1 MTGLART
8 LVLLLMLTLS
18 VQASPVAAQVEDGAA
33 VKRGQYL
40 ALAGDCI
47 ACHTTAGGKPM
58 AGGLV
63 MPSPIGNIV
72 STNITPSRSHGIGNY
87 SLEQFS
93 AAVRKG
99 VRADGAHLYPA
110 MPYPSY
116 ALVSDED
123 MADLYAYFMRGVD
136 PVDTAPAVNTEL
148 PFPFNIRMSMAA
160 WNLLFLDER
169 PYRADTTKSAE
180 WNRGAYLARGLA
192 HCGACHTPRNMLMA
206 ENQSRE
212 FGGAFVGPWLAP
224 NITPDERSGIGGWS
238 VHELVDYMRFGHAS
252 DKGQASGPMLEA
264 VDHSL
269 RYLSEPDL
277 RAMAVYLK
285 EMPAIRSN
293 TSVRPAYAWGGP
305 SPGLQEVRG
314 MALPREPEKAT
325 GEQLYDAHC
334 ATCHP
339 AGGEGT
345 PGGGMPPLFHN
356 TTVGHID
363 TSNLVLVILGGIH
376 HTGSTLEVTMPGF
389 ADTLT
394 DTEVATLGTYLV
406 KNFGNP
412 AAVVTEAQVRQLRA
426 GGEPSQL
433 VTLARVGIV
442 LGLLVLAGLIYLVV
456 RRRRSARGDAA

>member
-1 MTGLART
+1 MHRLARV
-8 LVLLLMLTLS
+8 LVLFLMLALP
-18 VQASPVAAQVEDGAA
+18 ALAPPAAAQAEDGAA

-47 ACHTTAGGKPM
+47 ACHTAVGGKPM

-72 STNITPSRSHGIGNY
+72 STNITPSRIHGIGNY

-99 VRADGAHLYPA
+99 VRADGAQLYPA

-123 MADLYAYFMRGVD
+123 MADLYAFFMRGVD
-136 PVDTAPAVNTEL
+136 PVDTAPAGKTEL
-148 PFPFNIRMSMAA
+148 PFPFNVRMSMAA
-160 WNLLFLDER
+160 WNLLFLGER
-169 PYRADTTKSAE
+169 TYRADTSKSAE

-192 HCGACHTPRNMLMA
+192 HCGACHTPRNMFMA
-206 ENQSRE
+206 EDQSRE
-212 FGGAFVGPWLAP
+212 LGGAFVGPWLAP
-224 NITPDERSGIGGWS
+224 NITSDERSGVGGWS

-252 DKGQASGPMLEA
+252 GKGQASGPMLEA
-264 VDHSL
+264 VDNSL

-277 RAMAVYLK
+277 LAMAVYLK
-285 EMPAIRSN
+285 ELPAVRSN
-293 TSVRPAYAWGGP
+293 TAVRPAYSWGAA

-314 MALPREPEKAT
+314 TQLPREPDKAS

-334 ATCHP
+334 ATCHQ
-339 AGGEGT
+339 ARGEGT
-345 PGGGMPPLFHN
+345 PDGGMPPLFHN

-363 TSNLVLVILGGIH
+363 TSNLVLVILDGIR
-376 HTGSTLEVTMPGF
+376 HTGSKPEVTMPGF
-389 ADTLT
+389 ADMLS
-394 DTEVATLGTYLV
+394 DTQVATLGAYLI
-406 KNFGNP
+406 KHFGNP

-426 GGEPSQL
+426 RGEPSGL
-433 VTLARVGIV
+433 VTLARVAIV
-442 LGLLVLAGLIYLVV
+442 LAVLVLAGLVYLLV
-456 RRRRSARGDAA
+456 RRLGFAPGDAP